1 MSDHNTY
8 RAWSAAYVLGALET
22 AERAEFETH
31 LAECET
37 CRNDVSSFAPIP
49 GMLALVE
56 SPEIEPAPERIAD
69 RAVARLSADWTDIV
83 RSRRRWR
90 LATAVAAVAAVA
102 ALIIPVVP
110 RSETATQVLSLDPG
124 ASALGQI
131 AVEAKGWG
139 TEVTIRLD
147 ELPQLDRYVAW
158 VVTQEGEWQQIAV
171 WGPTPAARARLTG
184 ASSYH
189 TVDLDRI
196 VVTSED
202 RSATIATARLDD
214 A

>member
-1 MSDHNTY
+1 VSDHNTY
-8 RAWSAAYVLGALET
+8 REWSAAYVLGALDA
-22 AERAEFETH
+22 AERAEFERH

-37 CRNDVSSFAPIP
+37 CRSDVSSFAPIP

-56 SPEIEPAPERIAD
+56 SPEIEAAPERIAD
-69 RAVARLSADWTDIV
+69 RAVARLNADWADII

-90 LATAVAAVAAVA
+90 LAAAVAAVAAVA
-102 ALIIPVVP
+102 SLIVPLIP
-110 RSETATQVLSLDPG
+110 RSEPATQVLSLDPG

-147 ELPQLDRYVAW
+147 QLPQLDRYVAW
-158 VVTQEGEWQQIAV
+158 VVSEDGEWQQIAV

-189 TVDLDRI
+189 TADLDRI